1 MITPKACDG
10 LYAIADAFERAADKL
25 ADTEPPVDEDALA
38 EARAYERGKSEERAN
53 AVALL
58 SQEAAKFERES
69 RAADVDARTFSR
81 LSAKM
86 SVLRTMAAYVA
97 RGDRADADRLAAKQG
112 AASS

>member
-1 MITPKACDG
+1 MSAG
-10 LYAIADAFERAADKL
+10 ERTETL
-25 ADTEPPVDEDALA
+25 RLTSRGWEHEHDTEPPPVDEDAQA
-38 EARAYERGKSEERAN
+38 EARAYERGRAEERAN

-58 SQEAAKFERES
+58 EQEAAKFDRES

-97 RGDRADADRLAAKQG
+97 RGDRADADRLATKQG